1 MKGTAYFV
9 KNPSKLSNLV
19 KPHRVEDE
27 VSYEIVRTIYL
38 PQIDYENFATDLT
51 VDRAFIE
58 ENTHLCSIHDGVWK
72 CLLVQQEN
80 SKTGILVMP
89 EDRCWVGF
97 AAYYGYSVP
106 KFPK

>member
-58 ENTHLCSIHDGVWK
+58 ENAHLCGIHDGVWK
-72 CLLVQQEN
+72 CLLVQQE
-80 SKTGILVMP
+80 K
-89 EDRCWVGF
+89 
-97 AAYYGYSVP
+97 
-106 KFPK
+106 

>member
-58 ENTHLCSIHDGVWK
+58 ENAHLCDIHDGV
-72 CLLVQQEN
+72 
-80 SKTGILVMP
+80 TGRRSGGYTQTSPAQKP
-89 EDRCWVGF
+89 EAGR
-97 AAYYGYSVP
+97 
-106 KFPK
+106 

>member
-38 PQIDYENFATDLT
+38 PQIEYENFATDLT

-58 ENTHLCSIHDGVWK
+58 ENAHLCGMPSSS
-72 CLLVQQEN
+72 Q
-80 SKTGILVMP
+80 TGKILSCQRAIM
-89 EDRCWVGF
+89 E
-97 AAYYGYSVP
+97 
-106 KFPK
+106 

>member
-58 ENTHLCSIHDGVWK
+58 ENALGSSNYSGGKIYEGDEYVGYVSYNGRFWDK
-72 CLLVQQEN
+72 YSKYGKAALEN
-80 SKTGILVMP
+80 S
-89 EDRCWVGF
+89 
-97 AAYYGYSVP
+97 
-106 KFPK
+106 